1 MNKTITFSTSLS
13 HICYATWMKSE
24 SLLCLANLLL
34 FLDFLW
40 QLMEPSPCKASK
52 PKSKSV
58 LYLWRTSSALDKTE
72 QLAQTVIKQNN
83 MWSNH
88 FQSLDHRQHK
98 TNLWEKESSQGEPH
112 SRPLSAD
119 NFFTLAQWAGVEAV
133 LKCIGI
139 PAQSEWRKW
148 VNLSFSWNTS

>member
-98 TNLWEKESSQGEPH
+98 TNLWEKESSQGELSVGGQFLYPGTVGWSWSSAQVHWH
-112 SRPLSAD
+112 SSPIWMEKMS
-119 NFFTLAQWAGVEAV
+119 
-133 LKCIGI
+133 
-139 PAQSEWRKW
+139 
-148 VNLSFSWNTS
+148 